1 MVTPSSSNRAKYE
14 TAREMAFGTITNAF
28 TRLGTTFDA
37 QPRVVY
43 VQNFT
48 DTIMD
53 FSISFS
59 GLTTCFSL
67 AAGGA
72 FTTDIV
78 ANGAG
83 SLFTPVSGESIWVK
97 YRSAPSSGFVQMS
110 CVVAA

>member
-1 MVTPSSSNRAKYE
+1 MATPTNANRAKYE
-14 TAREMAFGTITNAF
+14 TAREMAFGSITNSFTILGSAF
-28 TRLGTTFDA
+28 DD

-53 FSISFS
+53 FSISFA

-67 AAGGA
+67 AAGGT
-72 FTTDIV
+72 FTTDVV

-83 SLFTPVSGESIWVK
+83 NVFTPVSGEAVWVK
-97 YRSAPSSGFVQMS
+97 YRTAPASGFVQMS
-110 CVVAA
+110 CVVAV

>member
-1 MVTPSSSNRAKYE
+1 MATPNAAGRAKYE
-14 TAREMAFGTITNAF
+14 TAREMAFGDITNAF
-28 TRLGTTFDA
+28 TILGTAFDA

-48 DTIMD
+48 DTVMD

-72 FTTDIV
+72 FTTDV
-78 ANGAG
+78 TTNGAG
-83 SLFTPVSGESIWVK
+83 SVFTPSSGEAVFVK
-97 YRSAPSSGFVQMS
+97 YRSAPASGFVQMS